1 MSARS
6 PLPPRYPPASVWPAI
21 MRADMTAAYLDYG
34 DTNELARAVLR
45 GEAPRPTGYH
55 GTGRAREPIWSKAAI
70 DNFLKPDSD
79 PPSREDLA
87 SLV

>member
-1 MSARS
+1 
-6 PLPPRYPPASVWPAI
+6 
-21 MRADMTAAYLDYG
+21 MTAAYLDYG
-34 DTNELARAVLR
+34 DTKELACAVLR

-70 DNFLKPDSD
+70 DNFIKSDSD
-79 PPSREDLA
+79 SLNREDLA